1 MQQNELST
9 KDLSY
14 LSDMFNWNL
23 NCYNAFT
30 HFEKE
35 SNDEQAKTLIKNI
48 AEMHKNS
55 CNFILNLIK

>member
-35 SNDEQAKTLIKNI
+35 ATDAQAKILIQNI
-48 AEMHKNS
+48 ATMHKNS
-55 CNFILNLIK
+55 CNFILSLIK